1 MWMDTQ
7 EKMEEEIR
15 YVMMALHLIAGF
27 VLVFLAAKAFKK
39 TKYPPMALLVI
50 GFILIVLG
58 ETILG
63 DIMEFIGQGIFSDVI
78 EESVEIAGF
87 IVLILAVKRS

>member
-1 MWMDTQ
+1 MVASITH
-7 EKMEEEIR
+7 
-15 YVMMALHLIAGF
+15 YVFLSIHLIVGF
-27 VLVFLAAKAFKK
+27 VLVYIATKAFKK

-50 GFILIVLG
+50 GFSLIVLG
-58 ETILG
+58 DTILG
-63 DIMEFIGQGIFSDVI
+63 DVLSFLEQEVIEVI